1 MVVET
6 INTNKIVLWV
16 SKRSVRRRRNSRL
29 RRIVVVVVA
38 SSSSSSVRVLMRHL
52 ETATAE
58 NETLNAKVRVG
69 RDEDHPERGLTLLA
83 NRPLRAEE
91 VVVSL
96 PRKARVMR
104 AVSDDDEEDIYSWS
118 KALAK
123 QLEFDESERKK
134 HGMWLQSL
142 PKEAPKVPGI
152 YMGIE
157 DIERWVKDVQLRE
170 RLIRSRKDH
179 CAFVK
184 EMNNNEKD
192 NKRDLSRMRSFLQS
206 RMFTDGKQRW
216 NAPLIDFCNH
226 EEEANCFVR
235 TNVGKENKQGKTAT
249 AEIRDD
255 DGVKVGTEEE
265 FFELVVSDEGPIDV
279 DEPLTIT
286 YASADNTSL
295 FFEQYGFLLDG
306 GDSTAFLN
314 SVDSVEK
321 FLAES

>member
-1 MVVET
+1 
-6 INTNKIVLWV
+6 
-16 SKRSVRRRRNSRL
+16 
-29 RRIVVVVVA
+29 
-38 SSSSSSVRVLMRHL
+38 MRHL

-91 VVVSL
+91 VVISL

-157 DIERWVKDVQLRE
+157 DIERWVKDV
-170 RLIRSRKDH
+170 S
-179 CAFVK
+179 
-184 EMNNNEKD
+184 
-192 NKRDLSRMRSFLQS
+192 
-206 RMFTDGKQRW
+206 
-216 NAPLIDFCNH
+216 
-226 EEEANCFVR
+226 
-235 TNVGKENKQGKTAT
+235 
-249 AEIRDD
+249 
-255 DGVKVGTEEE
+255 
-265 FFELVVSDEGPIDV
+265 
-279 DEPLTIT
+279 
-286 YASADNTSL
+286 
-295 FFEQYGFLLDG
+295 
-306 GDSTAFLN
+306 
-314 SVDSVEK
+314 
-321 FLAES
+321 

>member
-6 INTNKIVLWV
+6 VNTNKIVLRV
-16 SKRSVRRRRNSRL
+16 SKRSVRRRRRNSRL
-29 RRIVVVVVA
+29 RRIVFVA
-38 SSSSSSVRVLMRHL
+38 SSSSSVRRLMRHL

-179 CAFVK
+179 CAFVNE
-184 EMNNNEKD
+184 EMNNSEKD

-249 AEIRDD
+249 AEICDD

-265 FFELVVSDEGPIDV
+265 FFELVVSDEGLIDV

-286 YASADNTSL
+286 YANADNTSL

-314 SVDSVEK
+314 SVDSVEDW

>member
-1 MVVET
+1 M
-6 INTNKIVLWV
+6 
-16 SKRSVRRRRNSRL
+16 
-29 RRIVVVVVA
+29 
-38 SSSSSSVRVLMRHL
+38 
-52 ETATAE
+52 
-58 NETLNAKVRVG
+58 
-69 RDEDHPERGLTLLA
+69 TLLA

-179 CAFVK
+179 CAFVNE
-184 EMNNNEKD
+184 EMNNSEKD

-249 AEIRDD
+249 AEICDH
-255 DGVKVGTEEE
+255 DGVKVGTEED
-265 FFELVVSDEGPIDV
+265 FFELVVSDEGLIDV

-306 GDSTAFLN
+306 GDSAAFLN
-314 SVDSVEK
+314 SVDSVEDW